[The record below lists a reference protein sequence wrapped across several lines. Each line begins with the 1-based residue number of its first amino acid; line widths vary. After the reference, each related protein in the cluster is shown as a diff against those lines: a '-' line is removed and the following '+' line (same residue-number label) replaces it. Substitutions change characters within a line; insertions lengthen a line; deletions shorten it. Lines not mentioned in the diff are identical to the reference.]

1 MEKRLKY
8 VGNAIAAALVWSVL
22 MLTSCDYPEQ
32 GFFQLVAFD
41 GYGEPALTLPF
52 AVEELVDDTGM
63 TTGFRLL
70 LPIEGE
76 LLELP
81 LDDASDM
88 ERRAWSLWLT
98 DCDYGLGD
106 LDLTL
111 SHAADRLGFTGAYRP
126 PAVDT
131 PEQMIPAP
139 PAVQTFGGY
148 VVSRLDGAESGLV
161 FGGKPPEILHA
172 PDAVSWRIERL
183 TRETFEELLGG
194 STEHAVRRLSTPRDT
209 LQLIQQQDQDET
221 QSQPEPTTE
230 EQSAADDQAED
241 RVGNNDK
248 SKNDEKRKRIK
259 SPPMGGSGR

>member
-8 VGNAIAAALVWSVL
+8 VGNAIVAALAWGML
-22 MLTSCDYPEQ
+22 MLISCDYPEQ

-41 GYGEPALTLPF
+41 GYGEPALTLPY

-63 TTGFRLL
+63 TTGFRVL

-98 DCDYGLGD
+98 DRDYGLGD

-111 SHAADRLGFTGAYRP
+111 SHAADRLGFTGAYGP

-139 PAVQTFGGY
+139 PVVRAFGGY
-148 VVSRLDGAESGLV
+148 VVSRLDGAESDLI
-161 FGGKPPEILHA
+161 FGGNPPEIPYA
-172 PDAVSWRIERL
+172 PGAMSWRVERI
-183 TRETFEELLGG
+183 TREVFEELLGC
-194 STEHAVRRLSTPRDT
+194 STESAVRRLSTPRDM
-209 LQLIQQQDQDET
+209 LQAIQQQEQDET
-221 QSQPEPTTE
+221 QDQSEPTTG
-230 EQSAADDQAED
+230 EQSAPGNQVED
-241 RVGNNDK
+241 HVGDNDTGK
-248 SKNDEKRKRIK
+248 DNEERKRVK
-259 SPPMGGSGR
+259 SPPMGGRGR